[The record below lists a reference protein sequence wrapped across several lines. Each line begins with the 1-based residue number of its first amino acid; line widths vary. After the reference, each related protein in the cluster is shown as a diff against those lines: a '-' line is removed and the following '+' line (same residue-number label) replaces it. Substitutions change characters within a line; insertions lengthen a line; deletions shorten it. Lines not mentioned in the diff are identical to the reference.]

1 VVASIAV
8 ISSFAVNYML
18 EKFKDVR
25 DRNLRE
31 EMKERFEASIRE
43 NRDRIRQLEGEN
55 DGLRLRMIGREDVEK
70 IVGERL
76 EQMENGQVVGEAKQ
90 RALTLKLRN

>member
-1 VVASIAV
+1 MVASIAV

-76 EQMENGQVVGEAKQ
+76 EQMENGQVVGEAK
-90 RALTLKLRN
+90 